1 LAGGARIDHV
11 STRAPAGLGNAGRA
25 FWRSVIA
32 VYELSPAELA
42 TLAQAARVVDVLAR
56 LDAELA
62 AGELTVTGSTGQPR
76 AHPLLSASAEQR
88 RVLDSLLRS
97 LALPMPGEAEGH
109 RRSPS
114 AQAAAQA
121 RWRAQRSG

>member
-1 LAGGARIDHV
+1 M
-11 STRAPAGLGNAGRA
+11 STRAPEGLGKAGRA
-25 FWRSVIA
+25 FWRSVIT

-62 AGELTVTGSTGQPR
+62 GADGMTVTGSTGQPK
-76 AHPLLSASAEQR
+76 AHPLLSASADQR

-97 LALPMPGEAEGH
+97 LNLPMPGEAEGH
-109 RRSPS
+109 RRSPA

-121 RWRAQRSG
+121 RWRAERDRRGSLA